1 MEHKKTAHQKTDE
14 HKGPNMVHDGE
25 ILALIS
31 EAAYGL
37 YVKSGF
43 IHGND
48 QNREVGCAKTCAGRY
63 RGGKRIGPVA
73 QRKVGTGN
81 F

>member
-1 MEHKKTAHQKTDE
+1 MEHKKAVHQKAVE
-14 HKGPNMVHDGE
+14 QKGSNMVHDGE
-25 ILALIS
+25 MLALIS

-48 QNREVGCAKTCAGRY
+48 KQDWLEAEKMIYNRK
-63 RGGKRIGPVA
+63 
-73 QRKVGTGN
+73 
-81 F
+81 